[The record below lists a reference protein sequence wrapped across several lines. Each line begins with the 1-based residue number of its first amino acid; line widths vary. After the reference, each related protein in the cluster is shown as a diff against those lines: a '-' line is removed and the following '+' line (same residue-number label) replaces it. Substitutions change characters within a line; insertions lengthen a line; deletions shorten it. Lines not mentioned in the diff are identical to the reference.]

1 MRHTSRQFACSVKS
15 PTMSATTTTTAALAS
30 SSCSAEL
37 YEIPV
42 HNAACAMPIAYSNSS
57 AIMKSC
63 CSSASVITYS
73 DCDYYCLAVGQTVGE
88 LAECLIAASE
98 AGQVWCNSN
107 ANATAASK
115 SISSSTGTSIA
126 SNTGSSKTSASSSGS
141 VQHAKLSIAALGVI
155 GLFLSG
161 SLLQST
167 LI

>member
-1 MRHTSRQFACSVKS
+1 
-15 PTMSATTTTTAALAS
+15 MSATTTTTAALAS

-88 LAECLIAASE
+88 LAKCLIAASE

-115 SISSSTGTSIA
+115 SISSSTGTSGTSIA
-126 SNTGSSKTSASSSGS
+126 SNTGSSTTSTSSSGS

-155 GLFLSG
+155 GLVLSG
-161 SLLQST
+161 SLLHST
-167 LI
+167 FI

>member
-1 MRHTSRQFACSVKS
+1 
-15 PTMSATTTTTAALAS
+15 MSATTTTAALAS

-37 YEIPV
+37 YDIPV

-57 AIMKSC
+57 AIMKGC

-73 DCDYYCLAVGQTVGE
+73 NCDYYCLAVGQTVGE
-88 LAECLIAASE
+88 LAKCLTAASE

-115 SISSSTGTSIA
+115 SISSATGTSTA
-126 SNTGSSKTSASSSGS
+126 SNTRSSTTSTSSSGS
-141 VQHAKLSIAALGVI
+141 VKHAKLSIVALGVI

-167 LI
+167 VF